1 MKLKAVAATAL
12 VALTAACAQPEP
24 VPVYV
29 PVQFDKYGNVVGGS
43 IVDGNYVRDD
53 GTVVGPV
60 SPDVVGP
67 DVSAGNRN
75 RNRERTEQQYQ
86 NQQTQTQQ
94 QKKGG

>member
-1 MKLKAVAATAL
+1 MKFKAVAATAL
-12 VALTAACAQPEP
+12 VALPAACAQPEP

-60 SPDVVGP
+60 SPDV
-67 DVSAGNRN
+67 SAGNRN

>member
-1 MKLKAVAATAL
+1 MKFKAVAATAL

-60 SPDVVGP
+60 SPDV
-67 DVSAGNRN
+67 SAGNRN